1 MAASTASIEDYAL
14 IGDCETAA
22 LVSRDGSIDWLCLP
36 RFDSAACLAALLG
49 TRDNGR
55 WQIAPAVPGGRT
67 MRHYR
72 PGSLV
77 LETVFVHPEGMATVI
92 DFMPIR
98 LGAPSSE
105 DRTDVVRLVCGR
117 SGKVHMKMDL
127 TLRFDYGVTVPWV
140 TRLEDGS
147 GIRAVAGPAM
157 AVLRT
162 PAPLRGKGLATICE
176 FSVEA
181 GQVIPF
187 VLTYSPSH
195 LAAPAPLDALRELE
209 RTDLWWKDWSGK
221 CTAGGQWKGPV
232 RRSLLT
238 LKALTYWPTGG
249 IVAAPTTSLPE
260 EPGGV
265 RNWDYRYCWLRD
277 ATRMLLA
284 LMAAGYFE
292 EAQAWRAWLLRAVAG
307 SPGQAQIMYG
317 VAGERHLWE
326 WELDWLSGYKG
337 ARPVRVGNLA
347 STQLQLDVYGEVMD
361 ALFQARLGGL
371 PRDQASWALQRAL
384 VEHLAAIWQQ
394 PDEGIWEVRGGPQQF
409 TFSKVMAWVALDR
422 AIKTVEMH
430 DWPGPASRW
439 RALRDAIRA
448 DVLTHGFN
456 PKRNSFVQIFGGDT
470 TDASLLL
477 LSMVGFIDGKD
488 PRMLGTIKAIEAD
501 LLANGL
507 VRRYLPSQ
515 TPDGL
520 PGQEQTFL
528 ACSFWLADAYALAG
542 RMQEA
547 RDLFE
552 RLLLLRNDVGLLAE
566 EYDPVM
572 HCMYGNF
579 PQALSHIALVN
590 TALLLDSGATR
601 KT

>member
-1 MAASTASIEDYAL
+1 MAASIEDYAL

-22 LVSRDGSIDWLCLP
+22 LVCRDGSIDWLCLP

-49 TRDNGR
+49 TRENGR

-72 PGSLV
+72 SGSLV
-77 LETVFVHPEGMATVI
+77 LETVFVHPEGVVTLI

-98 LGAPSSE
+98 LGTPSSD
-105 DRTDVVRLVCGR
+105 DRTDLVRLVCGR

-127 TLRFDYGVTVPWV
+127 TLRFDYGATVPWV
-140 TRLEDGS
+140 TRLEHED

-157 AVLRT
+157 VVLRT
-162 PAPLRGKGLATICE
+162 PAPLCGKGLATICE
-176 FSVEA
+176 FTIEA
-181 GQVIPF
+181 DQVIPF

-195 LAAPAPLDALRELE
+195 LAAPVPLDALHELE
-209 RTDLWWKDWSGK
+209 RTDRWWKNWSGK
-221 CTAGGQWKGPV
+221 CAAGGNWRGPV

-249 IVAAPTTSLPE
+249 VVAAPTTSLPE
-260 EPGGV
+260 APGGV

-292 EAQAWRAWLLRAVAG
+292 EAQAWRAWLTRAVAG
-307 SPGQAQIMYG
+307 SPAQTQIMYG
-317 VAGERHLWE
+317 VAGERHLGE
-326 WELDWLSGYKG
+326 WELDWLSGHKG

-371 PRDQASWALQRAL
+371 PRDRDSWALQRAL
-384 VEHLAAIWQQ
+384 VEHLAAIWRQ
-394 PDEGIWEVRGGPQQF
+394 PDEGIWEVRGGRHHF
-409 TFSKVMAWVALDR
+409 TFSKVMAWVAVDR

-430 DWPGPASRW
+430 DWPGPASHW
-439 RALRDAIRA
+439 RVLRDAIRA
-448 DVLTHGFN
+448 EVLTHGFN
-456 PKRNSFVQIFGGDT
+456 QKRNSFVQIFGGNT

-477 LSMVGFIDGKD
+477 LPMVGFIDGKD
-488 PRMLGTIKAIEAD
+488 PRMLGTIRAIED
-501 LLANGL
+501 ELLANGL
-507 VRRYLPSQ
+507 VRRYLPSR

-520 PGQEQTFL
+520 PGEELSFL

-542 RMQEA
+542 RLQEA
-547 RDLFE
+547 RELFE

-566 EYDPVM
+566 EYDPVQHHM
-572 HCMYGNF
+572 AGNF
-579 PQALSHIALVN
+579 PQALSHIALIN
-590 TALLLDSGATR
+590 TALLLDQGTR
-601 KT
+601 RQ